1 MYWKVNVEGTK
12 SVLAAAV
19 AVGVRK
25 FVYTSTAAVVF
36 DGGDIV
42 GGDERLPYPEK
53 PLDAYTDSK
62 TKAEQLVLA
71 ASGKDGLLTVA
82 LRPAGIFG

>member
-25 FVYTSTAAVVF
+25 FVYTSTAAVEVEPAIRP
-36 DGGDIV
+36 GLQIV
-42 GGDERLPYPEK
+42 R
-53 PLDAYTDSK
+53 
-62 TKAEQLVLA
+62 
-71 ASGKDGLLTVA
+71 VA
-82 LRPAGIFG
+82 LTLLVYPVADEDVAS